1 MDLSKYSV
9 KDAASKGAF
18 LHLKNPF
25 DHSPIY
31 EEKAPEVEGEEP
43 IKVKVG
49 LTLMGRDSDVVQSKL
64 KEIERRRVKGEEIS
78 DTEASMEMLAAGTIS
93 WQGIAMPGTTEDAE
107 CTFENVLAVLNHPDT
122 AFVGEQASVFAA
134 VRRNFI
140 GNVPTT

>member
-1 MDLSKYSV
+1 MDLSKFSV
-9 KDAASKGAF
+9 KDAARKGAF

-25 DHSPIY
+25 DHSLIY
-31 EEKAPEVEGEEP
+31 EEKPPKVEGEEP

-49 LTLMGRDSDVVQSKL
+49 LTLMGRDSDVMQEKS
-64 KEIERRRVKGEEIS
+64 KEIERRRLKGEEIS
-78 DTEASMEMLAAGTIS
+78 ETEASMEMLAAGTIS
-93 WQGIAMPGTTEDAE
+93 WQGIAMPGETGDAD